1 MYNVQNLVCE
11 FAWVDVV
18 TMRMVSDEGDV
29 ERADVWDEREALKE
43 VMLINCQY
51 RWLFQYQNMEDLP
64 NLCSRLTPPILSNYS
79 SVRS

>member
-18 TMRMVSDEGDV
+18 TMRMVSDKGDV
-29 ERADVWDEREALKE
+29 ERADVGDERESLEE
-43 VMLINCQY
+43 VMLVNCQY
-51 RWLFQYQNMEDLP
+51 RWLSQHQYMKDLP
-64 NLCSRLTPPILSNYS
+64 NLCSRSTPPTLSDYS